1 MSNIS
6 RDNNGSADHDSFSKE
21 PGNSQ
26 SLLVIINCFL
36 NVPLVFVSL
45 W

>member
-6 RDNNGSADHDSFSKE
+6 RDDNGSADHDSFSEE

-26 SLLVIINCFL
+26 TLLVIINCVL